1 MLKSLLLLSRK
12 ELALLVPLTLNLG
25 EVGLGM
31 SLGKKLTNLSPSSSS
46 KTSVRSSVTQ
56 NKGRKEAVQNSD
68 YVHVTGGLK

>member
-1 MLKSLLLLSRK
+1 M
-12 ELALLVPLTLNLG
+12 AFLVPLTLNLG
-25 EVGLGM
+25 EVGLGI

>member
-12 ELALLVPLTLNLG
+12 ELAFLVPLTLNLG
-25 EVGLGM
+25 EVGLGI

>member
-1 MLKSLLLLSRK
+1 M
-12 ELALLVPLTLNLG
+12 ALLVPLTLNLG
-25 EVGLGM
+25 EVGLGI

>member
-1 MLKSLLLLSRK
+1 M
-12 ELALLVPLTLNLG
+12 ALLVPLTLNLG
-25 EVGLGM
+25 EVGLEM
-31 SLGKKLTNLSPSSSS
+31 SLGKKKLTNLSPSSSS